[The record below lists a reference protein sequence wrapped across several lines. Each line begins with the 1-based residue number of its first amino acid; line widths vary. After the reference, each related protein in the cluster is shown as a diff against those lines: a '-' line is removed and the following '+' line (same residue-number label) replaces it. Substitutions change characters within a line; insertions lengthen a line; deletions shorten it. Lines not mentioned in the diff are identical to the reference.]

1 MFDRGAGGI
10 RPSRRA
16 LLQAMPALLVLGAG
30 SSSARASVP
39 ELRASRALL
48 GTQVDVILQ
57 GRSQPLLLEAM
68 ESAFAEMGRLSAL
81 MSRYDEGSETSKINR
96 AAGSGL
102 GVRISA
108 ELMSV
113 LRAGK
118 ALHIETEGLFDP
130 TIGALKSW
138 HFEPGSE
145 GRLPAPS
152 VLQKERGLIN
162 SSELILEPK
171 ARSARLLRAGMAL
184 DLGGV
189 AKLPILHAGLR
200 RLREFGVSN
209 ALLNGGG
216 DVLYLGSNQ
225 GAPWRVGLRD
235 PRRPGRL
242 IGVLPLQ
249 GEGVLAASGDYERYF
264 FANGERQHHILDP
277 RSGYPARAASG
288 VSLWAR
294 DIEAVNGLG
303 SAFMI
308 GGREFA
314 REWLSKHAALQVMLV
329 EKNQAI
335 WSTEKIKRSLVLAS

>member
-1 MFDRGAGGI
+1 MG
-10 RPSRRA
+10 PSRRT
-16 LLQAMPALLVLGAG
+16 LLQAFPALLVLGAG
-30 SSSARASVP
+30 SSSARANVP
-39 ELRASRALL
+39 ELRASRAML
-48 GTQVDVILQ
+48 GTKVDVILQ
-57 GRSQPLLLEAM
+57 GRSQPLLFEAM

-81 MSRYDEGSETSKINR
+81 MSRYDAGSETSKINR

-102 GVRISA
+102 AVGVSA
-108 ELMSV
+108 ELLRV
-113 LRAGK
+113 LQAGK
-118 ALHIETEGLFDP
+118 ALHIETEGLFDL

-145 GRLPAPS
+145 GRVPAPS
-152 VLQKERGLIN
+152 VLRTERGLIK
-162 SSELILEPK
+162 SSELILDPK
-171 ARSARLLRAGMAL
+171 AKSARLVRAGMAL

-189 AKLPILHAGLR
+189 AKLPILQAGMR
-200 RLREFGVSN
+200 RLQEFGVSN

-216 DVLYLGSNQ
+216 DVLYLGANQ

-235 PRRPGRL
+235 PRHPERL

-277 RSGYPARAASG
+277 RTGLPARAATG

-294 DIEAVNGLG
+294 DIETVNGLG

-314 REWLSKHAALQVMLV
+314 QEWVSKHAALQVLLV
-329 EKNQAI
+329 EKNQGI
-335 WSTEKIKRSLVLAS
+335 WSTERMKRSLLLAT